1 MRSLPILL
9 ASSLLFTASS
19 FAQNVVASPL
29 PGATTP
35 VKAYHDGSIRDID
48 AIGNRK
54 IGCDRGM
61 GNWYSL
67 EKQIEMGRSYAQ
79 QTETAANLITDP
91 IITEYVNRIGQNL
104 VRHSDAQVPR
114 SEEHT
119 SELQSPV

>member
-9 ASSLLFTASS
+9 VSSFLLTSSSLAQNIISPTAS
-19 FAQNVVASPL
+19 ASP
-29 PGATTP
+29 
-35 VKAYHDGSIRDID
+35 VKTYHDGSIRDID

-79 QTETAANLITDP
+79 QTETSAKLITDP
-91 IITEYVNRIGQNL
+91 VITEYVNRIGQNL
-104 VRHSDAQVPR
+104 VRHSDAQVPF
-114 SEEHT
+114 T
-119 SELQSPV
+119 IKVIDTDD

>member
-19 FAQNVVASPL
+19 IAQNAAVSPL
-29 PGATTP
+29 PGASTP

-67 EKQIEMGRSYAQ
+67 EKQIEMGRGYAQ
-79 QTETAANLITDP
+79 QVESTTKLVSDP
-91 IITEYVNRIGQNL
+91 EITEYVNRIG
-104 VRHSDAQVPR
+104 
-114 SEEHT
+114 
-119 SELQSPV
+119 